1 MKCRGDKR
9 DARVK
14 LGWLLAYSL
23 ALFVAQS
30 AVALGA
36 LALLL
41 AGAVTG
47 ARVSVTRIAR
57 DGAFVYPLALVI
69 FCCNGAFQGW
79 GSAGLVA
86 ARILLLAFASILLM
100 RTTNPVEMT
109 TALRQLLVPL
119 GRLGLPAHDF
129 ASALSLALRFIPLM
143 TEELALVRAAQ
154 QSRGV
159 SFDAGAPLVRLRAA
173 AALMMPV
180 FVGLFRRADRLAGA
194 MDARCFGAVERPTQL
209 VERRFTLADGGA
221 LFLGV
226 VGCFGLALLF

>member
-30 AVALGA
+30 ALALGA
-36 LALLL
+36 LGLLL
-41 AGAVTG
+41 AGAIAVT
-47 ARVSVTRIAR
+47 RVSAVRIAC
-57 DGAFVYPLALVI
+57 DAAFVYPLALVI

-79 GSAGLVA
+79 GSAGLVT
-86 ARILLLAFASILLM
+86 ARIILLAFASILLM
-100 RTTNPVEMT
+100 RTTSSVELTM
-109 TALRQLLVPL
+109 ALRQLLTPL

-154 QSRGV
+154 QSRGA
-159 SFDAGAPLVRLRAA
+159 SFDAGAPLVRLHAA
-173 AALMMPV
+173 AALMMSV
-180 FVGLFRRADRLAGA
+180 FVGLFRRADRLADA
-194 MDARCFGAVERPTQL
+194 MDARCFGAVAQPTQL
-209 VERRFTLADGGA
+209 VEQRFTLADGGA

-226 VGCFGLALLF
+226 VGCLGLALLL

>member
-1 MKCRGDKR
+1 M
-9 DARVK
+9 K

-30 AVALGA
+30 ALALGA
-36 LALLL
+36 LGLLL
-41 AGAVTG
+41 AGAIAVT
-47 ARVSVTRIAR
+47 RVSAVRIAC
-57 DGAFVYPLALVI
+57 DAVFVYPLALVI

-79 GSAGLVA
+79 GSAGLVT
-86 ARILLLAFASILLM
+86 ARIILLAFASILLM
-100 RTTNPVEMT
+100 RTTSSVELTM
-109 TALRQLLVPL
+109 ALRQLLTPL

-143 TEELALVRAAQ
+143 TEELVLVRAAQ
-154 QSRGV
+154 QSRGA

-180 FVGLFRRADRLAGA
+180 FVGLFRRADRLASA
-194 MDARCFGAVERPTQL
+194 MDARCFGAVAQPTQL

-226 VGCFGLALLF
+226 VGCFGLALLL